1 MQKYLH
7 MAPFFSAWALNN
19 LKNKEE
25 DGSQNITS
33 VDETRLDEQLGGR
46 VPWAGIGQLIH
57 PVLGILGKQ
66 SKIWAHRRYVFPI
79 AHSQGGKEAELNS
92 VYSIILYKITNQ
104 IRQLVHFP
112 RGEERRVLCLWR
124 SIFPHRN
131 KEQEKG
137 FIPPTTQ
144 ATFFAELYL

>member
-25 DGSQNITS
+25 RWQPKYHFCWWDQVRWTAWWESSMGWHRPTYPPSPRHTREAEQNMS
-33 VDETRLDEQLGGR
+33 SPQVC
-46 VPWAGIGQLIH
+46 
-57 PVLGILGKQ
+57 
-66 SKIWAHRRYVFPI
+66 FPD
-79 AHSQGGKEAELNS
+79 SSLPRGKEAELNS